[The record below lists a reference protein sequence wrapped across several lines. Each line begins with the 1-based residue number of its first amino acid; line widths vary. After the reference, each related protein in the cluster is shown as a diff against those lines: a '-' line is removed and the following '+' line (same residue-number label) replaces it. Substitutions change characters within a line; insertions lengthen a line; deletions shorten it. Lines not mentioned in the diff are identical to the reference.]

1 MQTGQDGVDGDEE
14 PTAVA
19 VVVAAAAGSLESNGR
34 NP

>member
-1 MQTGQDGVDGDEE
+1 MQTGQGGVNEDEE

-19 VVVAAAAGSLESNGR
+19 VVVAAVAGLLENNGR